1 MDFVDVT
8 HKMSSQSP
16 DEDINGS
23 VPAPIPTVPNSGYFA
38 HPADNTPPPSAEE
51 PPYSSDLHV
60 DDDDEDDD
68 DQKGPHSSFEA
79 LLPVE
84 NIKHGI
90 AVMTDLAEQAAQ
102 KMQEKAQEIVQSEG
116 FQNAKKKTEELVLPV
131 WEQTKATAQVA
142 AEKTNATLHNAA
154 EQMRP
159 HLTVMQRQL
168 SEASSSTWRFL
179 SAAALQAA
187 DYTSKVA
194 SEVMNPEGHAAASA
208 APQEAEP
215 GNEFNSKPMTY

>member
-102 KMQEKAQEIVQSEG
+102 KVQEKAQEIVQSEG

-131 WEQTKATAQVA
+131 WEQTKATAQVR
-142 AEKTNATLHNAA
+142 ECD
-154 EQMRP
+154 EESGMG
-159 HLTVMQRQL
+159 
-168 SEASSSTWRFL
+168 
-179 SAAALQAA
+179 
-187 DYTSKVA
+187 
-194 SEVMNPEGHAAASA
+194 GHPA
-208 APQEAEP
+208 
-215 GNEFNSKPMTY
+215 NCY